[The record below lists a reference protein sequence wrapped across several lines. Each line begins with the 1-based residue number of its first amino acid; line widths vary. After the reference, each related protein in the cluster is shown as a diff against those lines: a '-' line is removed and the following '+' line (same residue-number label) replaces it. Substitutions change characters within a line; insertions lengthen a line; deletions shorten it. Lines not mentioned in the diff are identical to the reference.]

1 MTKIRGGVIG
11 PPDSRSEDKVF
22 GILSENFPGKFVT
35 NIVRET
41 NPATFLF
48 IGSGGKVGRGFVRVN
63 TVVDRFPERKMEQQT
78 DVWSLSCQGLE
89 WREAIQG
96 RRGHVV
102 EEDTDILE
110 TAKPGRW
117 RAAIGTHVLVDPSLG
132 SSPSILSLVLVLM
145 IGFRLVISN
154 KELSEEVSDLLGD
167 FIGASIT
174 DKGMHGSPVPDIISQ
189 GVDELL
195 GTLDAICITDQG
207 FSATE

>member
-22 GILSENFPGKFVT
+22 GILSENFPGKFV
-35 NIVRET
+35 
-41 NPATFLF
+41 
-48 IGSGGKVGRGFVRVN
+48 
-63 TVVDRFPERKMEQQT
+63 

-110 TAKPGRW
+110 TAKPCRW
-117 RAAIGTHVLVDPSLG
+117 RAAIGIHVLVDPSLG

-154 KELSEEVSDLLGD
+154 KELSEEVSDLLRD

-174 DKGMHGSPVPDIISQ
+174 DKGMHGSPIPDIISQ

-195 GTLDAICITDQG
+195 GTLDAIRITDQG